1 MDMAAVSAKQERE
14 ESQKIVTNSGKTSLA
29 RPTLKKGGLC
39 SAIKEVHR
47 FKSGIPFCLGSM
59 TFLALQLNV
68 RITVLGWNLVPPRR
82 HIELGTPRCAFN
94 WDAMC
99 ERICQGSPAVCAALS
114 DFIRI
119 EEIKAAATLSRR
131 FSPDSSSLNDLHIFD
146 NILQQIQQKQYRKK
160 DAQKKTEEKTLK
172 EKQEAEKRHR
182 EEQKKREDEKRRQE
196 KEKELNKKRAKMCMQ
211 GNRWRDY

>member
-1 MDMAAVSAKQERE
+1 MLLPLSYALKETAVVLVVKSSAGCWL
-14 ESQKIVTNSGKTSLA
+14 SFA
-29 RPTLKKGGLC
+29 FC
-39 SAIKEVHR
+39 S
-47 FKSGIPFCLGSM
+47 
-59 TFLALQLNV
+59 
-68 RITVLGWNLVPPRR
+68 
-82 HIELGTPRCAFN
+82 
-94 WDAMC
+94 
-99 ERICQGSPAVCAALS
+99 SPSVCAALS